1 LTANTQNSKRPTRG
15 GANPRATGQ
24 RPDLVNYA
32 PCGEG
37 NIPAI
42 SLMKKGQKKE
52 GSTMI
57 RKLAAVTFSLLLVCI
72 SFAPA
77 FAASEK
83 DSFSPVSLNIEGRH
97 IVENNETLKDG
108 RHTFVLTA
116 KDGAPMP
123 EGSEKGVKKVT
134 INSNE
139 AFDFGEM
146 TFNRQGIYE
155 YSVTREIIES
165 DTLKMDDSEYTCN
178 IAVFAD
184 GTYAMV
190 FGEKGVE
197 GKPNKIEYTDT
208 YHEPEPIPEPEDE
221 ESTPVKKVVKKIQT
235 GENMSVIIYAC
246 AGAAAALAAVF
257 LLRKKKKDE

>member
-1 LTANTQNSKRPTRG
+1 
-15 GANPRATGQ
+15 
-24 RPDLVNYA
+24 
-32 PCGEG
+32 
-37 NIPAI
+37 
-42 SLMKKGQKKE
+42 
-52 GSTMI
+52 MI

-77 FAASEK
+77 LAADETGA
-83 DSFSPVSLNIEGRH
+83 FSPVTINIEGRH

-123 EGSEKGVKKVT
+123 EGSENGVKKVT

-139 AFDFGEM
+139 TFDFGEI

-155 YSVTREIIES
+155 YSITREIIES
-165 DTLKMDDSEYTCN
+165 DTLEMDDAEYTCN

-184 GTYAMV
+184 STYAMV
-190 FGEKGVE
+190 FAEKGVE

-208 YHEPEPIPEPEDE
+208 YHEPEPVPEPEDE
-221 ESTPVKKVVKKIQT
+221 EDEDSTPVKKVVKKIQT

-257 LLRKKKKDE
+257 LLRKKRKDE